1 MDIPEAKKGF
11 NSSRPWFLTVLCYL
25 TIFGSSY
32 MLVSSLSALSD
43 LDQTTKM
50 LLLSL
55 DEASELFDKA
65 FAADPASAQKVEDA
79 LDQIASG
86 STRTNMRD
94 HHVFNMVNNLLT
106 LIGASLMLRLKKRG
120 FHLYVLGNL
129 IGVVAPLL
137 VFGAGNFLGFAFSFS
152 TAFFGGLFIL
162 LYALK
167 IKHMH

>member
-1 MDIPEAKKGF
+1 MDTPKANKGL
-11 NSSRPWFLTVLCYL
+11 NSSRPWLLTVLCYL

-32 MLVSSLSALSD
+32 MLVSSLTALSD
-43 LDQTTKM
+43 LDQTINM
-50 LLLSL
+50 LELSL
-55 DEASELFDKA
+55 DEAALLFEKA

-79 LDQIASG
+79 LNQISSV
-86 STRTNMRD
+86 STRSNMRD
-94 HHVFNMVNNLLT
+94 HHVFSMVNNLLT
-106 LIGASLMLRLKKRG
+106 LLGASLMLRLKKRG
-120 FHLYVLGNL
+120 FHFYVLGNL

-152 TAFFGGLFIL
+152 TSFFGALFIL